1 MYEHKKRRPAGDRT
15 AFGNFDNTTERGFN
29 PDFDDKQGTTAPQLC
44 GQFADLRFRRSVERL
59 HRLGPRALY
68 ELLVELGASRLIQTE
83 IERQVER
90 YAALDKAVLHAT
102 GGDRFAAAAL
112 HLVHDRCPRT

>member
-1 MYEHKKRRPAGDRT
+1 MHEHKRRRPAGDRT
-15 AFGNFDNTTERGFN
+15 AFRNVDNTTEHGFN
-29 PDFDDKQGTTAPQLC
+29 PDCDDKQGAIAPQLC
-44 GQFADLRFRRSVERL
+44 GRLADLRFRRAVERL

-68 ELLVELGASRLIQTE
+68 ELLIELAASRLIRTE

-90 YAALDKAVLHAT
+90 YAALDQAVLHAT
-102 GGDRFAAAAL
+102 GGDRFPAAAL